1 MIRPSALGIELD
13 NPQDVCDFHEASK
26 AAGVGGSSTGRTA
39 VCCKSSSSSKLKRE
53 ILLDKRGDLRWANE
67 MRASYTGLGCG
78 DGKFGARVSAVE
90 PKKLYD
96 KLTVMVSQ
104 PLMQSFRKSK
114 ERDECKEA
122 VEETRKE
129 SEGASIC

>member
-1 MIRPSALGIELD
+1 MIRLSALGIELD

-26 AAGVGGSSTGRTA
+26 AAGGNSTSRTA

-78 DGKFGARVSAVE
+78 DGKVGARVSAVE

-129 SEGASIC
+129 SGGASIC